1 LRTTRFGLITRIAL
15 LVVGVELVA
24 FSALGWFYTDRFSAV
39 ITERTYTRLRLV
51 SQMIADDELAIST
64 LSRKQL
70 ISDLVGAP
78 YLDGMVIGGNR
89 LVIVSTQSAFLGRR
103 VRDVP
108 GFDDRWL
115 APSAPKEQF
124 ISGQDTLTV
133 IAHIQGRA
141 SVSPV
146 YYTVITISTA
156 EINALKRNIVL
167 WGEFGSLLFILLSS
181 AGIVLIA
188 QRLITRRVTTSLA
201 VLKEVGQGDLGAR
214 IPVTS
219 SDELGQLQYGI
230 NSMTDKLSELLTAH
244 RNNAEA
250 LRQQKDLLDSV
261 IQHSPIRVFWKDR
274 DLRYLGCNSQFAR
287 DAGLSSPDDLIGK
300 TDFEMSW
307 HDQAELYQAD
317 DQAVMVSGIAK
328 LDFEEPQ
335 TTPDGHTL
343 WLSTSKV
350 PLRGGDNQIIG
361 VLGVYSDITAR
372 KLAEE
377 QIRNLAYFDP
387 LTGLPNRRLLMDRLH
402 QSMVGSI
409 RHRQYGALLMLD
421 LDNFKDLN
429 DSQGHDVGDQLLVE
443 VGKRLRECTRQEDTV
458 ARLGGDEF
466 VVVSESLGEGEASAA
481 MQAKGIAEKVRTT
494 LIKPYVLKNG
504 ELTHYS
510 TPSIGVTLFH
520 GEDTSLELLLKQAD
534 VAMYQAKNAGRN
546 AIRFFNAV
554 MQTNI
559 DARANMAIGLRNGL
573 ERGELRLYYQPQVD
587 WHNKLTGAEA
597 LLRWLPP
604 DSAPVSPAVFIP
616 LAEETG
622 LILPIGDWVF
632 EQACL
637 QLKQWEKDS
646 ETRELTLAVNVSAH
660 QFRQPD
666 FVERVHDHLERSGI
680 DPAKLK
686 LELTE
691 SVMLAQV
698 DEVIDRMQRL
708 RKLGVSFSLDD
719 FGTGFSSLSYL
730 KRLPLDQIKIDQS
743 FIRDISHD
751 PNDAAIVRAILAMS
765 ESLGLSVIAEG
776 VETEDQRAFLLRHG
790 CEHYQGYL
798 FGKPL
803 PIEEWARD
811 QACRAE

>member
-1 LRTTRFGLITRIAL
+1 MRTTSLGLISRIAL

-24 FSALGWFYTDRFSAV
+24 FSALGWFYTERFSSAL
-39 ITERTYTRLRLV
+39 TERTYARLHLV
-51 SQMIADDELAIST
+51 GQMIADDELPIST

-70 ISDLVGAP
+70 ISDLVGEP

-89 LVIVSTQSAFLGRR
+89 LVIVSTRSAYLGRPA
-103 VRDVP
+103 RDVL
-108 GFDDRWL
+108 GFDERWIASS
-115 APSAPKEQF
+115 APSEQF
-124 ISGQDTLTV
+124 FTGKDTLTV
-133 IAHIQGRA
+133 VSHIHATEG
-141 SVSPV
+141 VSPV

-156 EINALKRNIVL
+156 ELNTLKHSIVL
-167 WGEFGSLLFILLSS
+167 WGELGSLLFILLSS

-188 QRLITRRVTTSLA
+188 QRLITRRVSTSLD
-201 VLKEVGQGDLGAR
+201 VLKEVEQGDLDSR

-219 SDELGQLQYGI
+219 GDELGQLQQGI
-230 NSMTDKLSELLTAH
+230 NSMTDKLSELLAAH
-244 RNNAEA
+244 RDHAEE
-250 LRQQKDLLDSV
+250 LRQQKDLLNSV

-274 DLRYLGCNSQFAR
+274 DLRYLGCNNQFAQ
-287 DAGLSSPDDLIGK
+287 DAGLKSPDQLIGR
-300 TDFEMSW
+300 TDYEMSW
-307 HDQAELYQAD
+307 RDQAELYQAD
-317 DQAVMVSGIAK
+317 DQAVMLSGVPK

-335 TTPDGHTL
+335 TTPDGQTI

-350 PLRGGDNQIIG
+350 PLRGVNDEIIG

-372 KLAEE
+372 KLAEV

-402 QSMVGSI
+402 QAMVGSI
-409 RHRQYGALLMLD
+409 RHRQFGALLMLD

-429 DSQGHDVGDQLLVE
+429 DSQGHDIGDQLLVE
-443 VGKRLRECTRQEDTV
+443 VGKRLRECTRQADSV

-466 VVVSESLGEGEASAA
+466 VVVSEDIGEDEASAA
-481 MQAKGIAEKVRTT
+481 IQAKSIAEKVRMA
-494 LIKPYVLKNG
+494 LSQPYLLKNG
-504 ELTHYS
+504 ELAHYC

-534 VAMYQAKNAGRN
+534 VAMYQAKSAGRN
-546 AIRFFNAV
+546 AVRFFNTV
-554 MQTNI
+554 MQTTI

-587 WHNKLTGAEA
+587 WHGKLIGAEA
-597 LLRWLPP
+597 LLRWMPP

-622 LILPIGDWVF
+622 LILSIGDWVF
-632 EQACL
+632 EQACR
-637 QLKQWEKDS
+637 QLSLWAQDS
-646 ETRELTLAVNVSAH
+646 ETSALTLAVNVSAH

-666 FVERVHDHLERSGI
+666 FVERVHGHLERSGI
-680 DPAKLK
+680 DPTRLK
-686 LELTE
+686 MELTE
-691 SVMLAQV
+691 SVMVAQV
-698 DEVIDRMQRL
+698 DEVIDRMQSL
-708 RKLGVSFSLDD
+708 QKMGVSFSLDD

-730 KRLPLDQIKIDQS
+730 KRLPLDQLKIDQS

-765 ESLGLSVIAEG
+765 QSLGLSVIAEG

-790 CEHYQGYL
+790 CELYQGYL

-803 PIEEWARD
+803 PIEDWPQR
-811 QACRAE
+811 